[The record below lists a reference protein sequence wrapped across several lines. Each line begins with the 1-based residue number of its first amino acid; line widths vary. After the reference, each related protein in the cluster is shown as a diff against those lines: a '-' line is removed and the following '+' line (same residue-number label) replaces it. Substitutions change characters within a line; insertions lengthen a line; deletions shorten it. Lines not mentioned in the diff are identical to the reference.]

1 MKELLLQQY
10 QGTQATLSV
19 ELVLIS
25 FVVATALA
33 ALVYLSYRI
42 THSGAV
48 YSARFNV
55 TLVMLTIIT
64 TLIMSVIGNNIA
76 LSLGMVGALSIVR
89 FRTAVK
95 DPRDT
100 AFIFWCIAIGICCG
114 VGQYVVALVGSAFIF
129 LVMLLFGTLK
139 SNDRYLLIVHGD
151 RVCEELVEKTILINF
166 EGKAKLR
173 VKNTSK
179 DRTEYIYEL
188 SRSMLDYAEKRKISI
203 ADSIYE
209 CEGVTQVNIVIQNE
223 EISR

>member
-1 MKELLLQQY
+1 MKDILLQQY
-10 QGTQATLSV
+10 QGSQNGLSFEV
-19 ELVLIS
+19 ILIGFLV
-25 FVVATALA
+25 ALGLSL
-33 ALVYLSYRI
+33 LVYLSYRI

-114 VGQYVVALVGSAFIF
+114 VAQYVVAMVGSGFIF
-129 LVMLLFGTLK
+129 LTLLMLGSLK
-139 SNDRYLLIVHGD
+139 ANDRYLLIVHGD
-151 RVCEELVEKTILINF
+151 KSCAQEAEKALLVNF
-166 EGKAKLR
+166 DGKAKQR
-173 VKNTSK
+173 VKNTTAN
-179 DRTEYIYEL
+179 RVEYIYEL
-188 SRSMLDYAEKRKISI
+188 SQSMIDKLAKRSVDIVDVLHEID
-203 ADSIYE
+203 
-209 CEGVTQVNIVIQNE
+209 GVEQVNVVIQNE

>member
-139 SNDRYLLIVHGD
+139 SNDRYLLIIHGD
-151 RVCEELVEKTILINF
+151 RVCEDLVEKTILINF

-179 DRTEYIYEL
+179 DRTEYIFEL